1 MPAKSGLEFNAIQHL
16 FPDHKSLM
24 VGLLWE
30 RTDMLIHRGEIEV
43 VVRGGK
49 RLLPAKKRWIV
60 GNRHRETLA
69 LPKHGAAVHA
79 AQQFTR

>member
-1 MPAKSGLEFNAIQHL
+1 
-16 FPDHKSLM
+16 
-24 VGLLWE
+24 
-30 RTDMLIHRGEIEV
+30 MLIHRGEIEV

-60 GNRHRETLA
+60 GSRHRETLA
-69 LPKHGAAVHA
+69 LPKHGAAVHG